1 MKKYK
6 VYKITCLVN
15 NKVYIGQTYLSLE
28 RRFASHVSSSK
39 SKDIKFYRAM
49 QKYGSEN
56 FKIELLEDCDSQ
68 EELDNLEYKWICY
81 YNSCEE
87 GYNTKNSIGKCGG
100 DTLTNHPDL
109 ENIKK
114 KLSISKNGI
123 SNPHHVAVKALNIRT
138 NEELFFQTM
147 KEAQDYFNLPDHTA
161 ISKRCRGITKVVW
174 NDWTFAYCDN
184 EYDYTL
190 SVKKSNSKR
199 VRVTDTLTEEIKEF
213 DTLADAD
220 KYYNFPK
227 KAISTKLNSKNPNT
241 LYKDRYL
248 FQFL

>member
-1 MKKYK
+1 M
-6 VYKITCLVN
+6 
-15 NKVYIGQTYLSLE
+15 
-28 RRFASHVSSSK
+28 
-39 SKDIKFYRAM
+39 
-49 QKYGSEN
+49 
-56 FKIELLEDCDSQ
+56 
-68 EELDNLEYKWICY
+68 
-81 YNSCEE
+81 
-87 GYNTKNSIGKCGG
+87 
-100 DTLTNHPDL
+100 